1 MIQKLTFFLLFL
13 ALGTSAK
20 TICPKGF
27 ALINGNKCL
36 NIFSDHYK
44 HRDAETKC
52 SEFGGTLVTVHNA
65 IDNTAVA
72 NFAGAAVA
80 QYTWLGIF
88 CFGNDTTQCYSDD
101 GSGAL
106 GYSNFVPGHP
116 KIDGGLGGCVYM
128 QTYGPAKGKWYSG
141 PCDVTRLAFVC
152 EAPSTV
158 EDPTCTYN
166 YNGNCYYP
174 SFGMKY
180 STNLNATFSDAEYLC
195 NYFYQSPLVSIH
207 SRMELD
213 FIRSIFKNNLRGG
226 FNKAFIGAKPSA
238 NGDWEWTDNS
248 KMNYQNMDPVNEK
261 PGKCLVMDLTADRA
275 DNGMWSRMDCTK
287 DTIFACKK
295 KIEVP
300 ASVEMEVNPKFKAG
314 TPAREKKAQNLI
326 NLADMSHCNSTL
338 FLAPGVVTSFDYPSK
353 QAPPTFCTWRI
364 AVLGAYRLGIYF
376 TDFSLG
382 DTLKVYDEFGN
393 ILDDPHGTR
402 APYGKLAPTNIIT
415 MTHDASY
422 DAQWSYHGFSAT
434 ILPYV

>member
-1 MIQKLTFFLLFL
+1 MQLTTQQWRILPEQLLLSTLGLESSVLEIPQLNVTRMMGPVPWATVILFL
-13 ALGTSAK
+13 GIRKSMVALVDVF
-20 TICPKGF
+20 ICR
-27 ALINGNKCL
+27 LMV
-36 NIFSDHYK
+36 
-44 HRDAETKC
+44 RQR
-52 SEFGGTLVTVHNA
+52 
-65 IDNTAVA
+65 A
-72 NFAGAAVA
+72 N
-80 QYTWLGIF
+80 
-88 CFGNDTTQCYSDD
+88 
-101 GSGAL
+101 
-106 GYSNFVPGHP
+106 
-116 KIDGGLGGCVYM
+116 
-128 QTYGPAKGKWYSG
+128 
-141 PCDVTRLAFVC
+141 
-152 EAPSTV
+152 
-158 EDPTCTYN
+158 DPTCTYN
-166 YNGNCYYP
+166 YDGNCYYP

-180 STNLNATFSDAEYLC
+180 SSDLNGTFSDAEYLC

-248 KMNYQNMDPVNEK
+248 KMDYQNMDPVSEK

-287 DTIFACKK
+287 DTIFASQK
-295 KIEVP
+295 
-300 ASVEMEVNPKFKAG
+300 
-314 TPAREKKAQNLI
+314 LI
-326 NLADMSHCNSTL
+326 NLADMSHCNATL

-376 TDFSLG
+376 SDFSLG